1 MACPPRAIWLV
12 PILVL
17 ILPFLL
23 LNWRTSP
30 PRIPAFELRDRHN
43 ESLSSQAHES
53 QEGYQLSSYIR
64 RGERVWNL
72 GVDIGTSCLGPCW
85 RQLYIF
91 VIIKPGFVINKT
103 LIRMKNDHFHMT
115 PTGNQV
121 HPHRQAVRKL
131 ERNRLH

>member
-12 PILVL
+12 PVLVL

-30 PRIPAFELRDRHN
+30 PRIPVFELRDRHN
-43 ESLSSQAHES
+43 ESLSSQVHES

-72 GVDIGTSCLGPCW
+72 GVDMGTSCILIAKLSGNLNGTVCIEP
-85 RQLYIF
+85 
-91 VIIKPGFVINKT
+91 NT
-103 LIRMKNDHFHMT
+103 LVLPKARDT
-115 PTGNQV
+115 
-121 HPHRQAVRKL
+121 
-131 ERNRLH
+131 